1 MALEEGRRAHEQII
15 QSRCDSNVF
24 VRNSLVDMYAKC
36 GSMKDAC
43 RVFQNMHSR
52 NVVSWTAL
60 LGGFAMHGHAK
71 EAIAHEQMCGE
82 GVEPDNVTFVCL
94 LSACSHAGFVDE
106 GLCFFESMGSVYNIS
121 ARAAHY
127 ACVVDLLG
135 CAGHLCEAHDQ
146 IKMMSCEASASVWTA
161 LIGAC

>member
-1 MALEEGRRAHEQII
+1 
-15 QSRCDSNVF
+15 
-24 VRNSLVDMYAKC
+24 
-36 GSMKDAC
+36 
-43 RVFQNMHSR
+43 MHSR